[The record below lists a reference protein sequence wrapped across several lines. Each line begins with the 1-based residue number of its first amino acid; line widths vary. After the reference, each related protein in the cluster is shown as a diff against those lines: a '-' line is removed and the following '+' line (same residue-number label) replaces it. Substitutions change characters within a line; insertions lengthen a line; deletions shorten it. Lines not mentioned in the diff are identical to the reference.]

1 MAYVAYTISDLI
13 DDALIYLKR
22 IVVTSSI
29 GRKEI
34 RVLLKEAF
42 QVAYE
47 ESIMADPTFY
57 TKSLVFT
64 ATTSIAY
71 PAHYRSTLCVRITD
85 VTCKSKGAREVPLDE
100 WQLIR
105 ANLALQDDAND
116 PIYQLKATG
125 IELQPSL
132 AGILYY
138 LWTLDESTLLDDTQ
152 DVFALIPRPMVPPL
166 LLKILELARVRH
178 FPTEELPSN
187 MIKMIEAAN
196 NTSRSMTTFLKPVEQ
211 AEMEGQAPTYAV
223 KK

>member
-1 MAYVAYTISDLI
+1 MAFIAYTIGDLI

-47 ESIMADPTFY
+47 ESIMAEPTFY

-64 ATTSIAY
+64 ATTSIPY

-85 VTCKSKGAREVPLDE
+85 VTCKTKGARKVELDE
-100 WQLIR
+100 WQLFR

-116 PIYQLKATG
+116 PIYQEKATG

-138 LWTLDESTLLDDTQ
+138 LWTLDEAALLDDTT
-152 DVFALIPRPMVPPL
+152 DVNTLIPRPMVPPL

-187 MIKMIEAAN
+187 MIKMLEAAT
-196 NTSRSMTTFLKPVEQ
+196 NTSRSITTFLKPVEQ
-211 AEMEGQAPTYAV
+211 SEMEGPAPTYAV
-223 KK
+223 RK